1 MESEVALEALS
12 GGQVGQAAELGT
24 VGGVSLAVWSGLSW
38 ALCSD
43 WDLPGAP
50 AHLSAPRPASTDPSS
65 CLAALCHLTFCLPL
79 PASTSR

>member
-1 MESEVALEALS
+1 MELEVALEALS

-24 VGGVSLAVWSGLSW
+24 AGGVSLAVWSGLSW

-50 AHLSAPRPASTDPSS
+50 AHLSAFVPCPLTPSPAWQLSVT
-65 CLAALCHLTFCLPL
+65 
-79 PASTSR
+79 